1 MASFSYK
8 GLKDNKYIDGVLDAE
23 DRDEAVYKLKN
34 NKVIISGIREIKAK
48 RESLKSSSWNIEIG
62 SSKIPSKEILLF
74 TKVMSTM
81 LSAGINVLEALRL
94 SIEQT
99 KNKQLKAF
107 VNDCIESVL
116 KTFTFWLKLF
126 ISLSKT
132 NLFTFPDF
140 ANIPFLS

>member
-107 VNDCIESVL
+107 VVKL
-116 KTFTFWLKLF
+116 KS
-126 ISLSKT
+126 IRNEYMS
-132 NLFTFPDF
+132 
-140 ANIPFLS
+140 